1 MSVDSAGESGIVP
14 INPKITTKGLPMA
27 VEQLRDREE
36 LRDFLMRDRLASAYL
51 LGNLDPAYF
60 QWCKA
65 YGARDDD
72 GVLES
77 LVLLYTGLSLPAVFT
92 VGDERHF
99 GELLESIRAE
109 LPERFHFH
117 VQEKQLAALRGVYQP
132 AALKRMWRMGLERQS
147 HIKQELK
154 DPPRVE
160 RLGHRDTAAIMEL
173 YQHYPDNLFEAYQ
186 LETGFYFGVRDPEI
200 GLASI
205 AGIHVFS
212 EEHDVAVIGN
222 FVTHPDRR
230 GEGMASACTARLL
243 DELFERVS
251 FVALNVQ
258 ADNEAAIHMYGKFGF
273 EKNNIFY
280 EGIVD

>member
-1 MSVDSAGESGIVP
+1 MNPEITNRGI
-14 INPKITTKGLPMA
+14 PMA
-27 VEQLRDREE
+27 VEQVRDREE
-36 LRDFLMRDRLASAYL
+36 LRDFLMHDRLASAYL

-65 YGARDDD
+65 YGARDDHD
-72 GVLES
+72 ALES
-77 LVLLYTGLSLPAVFT
+77 VVLLYTGLSLPAVFT
-92 VGDERHF
+92 AGDERHF
-99 GELLESIRAE
+99 GELLEAIRTE

-117 VQEKQLAALRGVYQP
+117 VQEKQLAALRGVYEPSQTR
-132 AALKRMWRMGLERQS
+132 RMWRMGLERQRYIQQS
-147 HIKQELK
+147 FD
-154 DPPRVE
+154 DPPQVE

-186 LETGFYFGVRDPEI
+186 LETGYYFGVRDPEL

-230 GEGMASACTARLL
+230 GEGLASACTARLL

-258 ADNEAAIHMYGKFGF
+258 ADNAAAIHMYGKFGF
-273 EKNNIFY
+273 DKNNIFY